1 MFKSF
6 KVLKEK
12 NKKMKEEIINLKK
25 LHGAN
30 VIEKFQNGDK
40 NLILDLTEDNL
51 YQPFSG
57 KTRLNEDIFNY
68 LDSYFFILKKLKRF
82 NIEVKFNSE
91 VKEEE
96 KEEIIKKIKTRY
108 IIDFEGAS
116 KKISESRRKA
126 FISLIIGIIFLAL
139 NITFTY
145 LFNNEILK
153 EVIDI
158 FAWVFIWEACDLYTF
173 SSLNYSLDKAKD
185 VKFYEAN
192 YIYDKG
198 EINE

>member
-6 KVLKEK
+6 KALKEK

-82 NIEVKFNSE
+82 NIEVKFNSD

>member
-6 KVLKEK
+6 KALKEK

-82 NIEVKFNSE
+82 NIEVKFNSD
-91 VKEEE
+91 VKKEE